1 MSFEQCLCFYRPN
14 PALFTV
20 SVIVPMLLA
29 FLGLCVFRKIIPS
42 HFLNQ
47 SHDVTGPFFSTLG
60 TVYGIF
66 LAFIVSTTWQEF
78 SNTQSNL
85 VQEARYLA
93 DLYSATKALPQPT
106 QGELRMLLR
115 KYRDSVITDE
125 WKTMARGNASEETQK
140 ILEQI
145 SEAYMRA
152 KTRDTSDNIFLN
164 QSIQGLS
171 SIAGLRASR
180 IDDSSSGLLP
190 VLWIVLLV
198 GGSVTVG
205 FTFLFGAHN
214 FKAQALMTVLLTGV
228 ICMSI
233 FIIINLDFPFTGDT
247 TVSPEAFQNIKM
259 EK

>member
-1 MSFEQCLCFYRPN
+1 
-14 PALFTV
+14 
-20 SVIVPMLLA
+20 
-29 FLGLCVFRKIIPS
+29 
-42 HFLNQ
+42 
-47 SHDVTGPFFSTLG
+47 
-60 TVYGIF
+60 
-66 LAFIVSTTWQEF
+66 
-78 SNTQSNL
+78 
-85 VQEARYLA
+85 
-93 DLYSATKALPQPT
+93 
-106 QGELRMLLR
+106 MLLR